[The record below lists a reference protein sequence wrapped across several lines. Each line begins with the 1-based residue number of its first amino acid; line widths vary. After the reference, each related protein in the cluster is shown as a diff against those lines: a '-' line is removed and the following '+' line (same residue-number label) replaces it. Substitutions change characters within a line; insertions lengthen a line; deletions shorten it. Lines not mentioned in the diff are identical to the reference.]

1 MSMKINQPDK
11 ESQIRELLDLTMR
24 VANETNRHV
33 NFEFTAA
40 GSRSYLCLYVISPS
54 GEIEK
59 HFIVHL
65 TSGYEYEK
73 TRGFSQAKKALG
85 EILEG

>member
-40 GSRSYLCLYVISPS
+40 GSKSYLCLYVIYPS

-85 EILEG
+85 ELL